1 MRSWNAMASIGG
13 ANSQRVEVCKLQ
25 EAIGLLVSAVL
36 CVVIGTWL
44 IGDLSPKNTPFAPQM
59 KHDIQ
64 RSAVRWLSMLVA
76 SVVGAYKLHDIIDL
90 IITAIR

>member
-1 MRSWNAMASIGG
+1 M
-13 ANSQRVEVCKLQ
+13 Q
-25 EAIGLLVSAVL
+25 EAIVLLVSAIS

-44 IGDLSPKNTPFAPQM
+44 IGELSPKNTYYAPRM

-64 RSAVRWLSMLVA
+64 RSAVRWLSGLTA
-76 SVVGAYKLHDIIDL
+76 SVVGAYKLHDVIDL

>member
-1 MRSWNAMASIGG
+1 MPSIAG
-13 ANSQRVEVCKLQ
+13 AYSHRVGACKLQ
-25 EAIGLLVSAVL
+25 EAILLLVSAVS

-44 IGDLSPKNTPFAPQM
+44 IGELSPKNTLLASEM

-64 RSAVRWLSMLVA
+64 RSAVRWLSVLTA
-76 SVVGAYKLHDIIDL
+76 SVVGAYKVHDVIDL